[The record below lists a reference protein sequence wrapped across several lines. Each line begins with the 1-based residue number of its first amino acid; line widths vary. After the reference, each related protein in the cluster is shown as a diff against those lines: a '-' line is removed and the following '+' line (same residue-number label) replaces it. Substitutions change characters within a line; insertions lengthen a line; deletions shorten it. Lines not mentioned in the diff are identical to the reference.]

1 MERFCAYNYTYTNTY
16 IHTYVAQHSSYSNTQ
31 TPGISYTIC
40 NLQISDKLL
49 VFRVKHVSFGQV
61 CIDQTKFNV
70 CELSEISGCADK
82 TAEKTLYSTEDSM
95 PSQLNRA
102 VQKCIPLNHG
112 HLSVQDIQTS
122 RLQL

>member
-1 MERFCAYNYTYTNTY
+1 MHIIIRTQIRTY
-16 IHTYVAQHSSYSNTQ
+16 IRMWHSTHHTVTHRHQGFPT
-31 TPGISYTIC
+31 TIC